1 MKYEVLLYQRIRNLR
16 QDRGLTQADIAKVL
30 NVRQNTYSQ
39 YEIGAI
45 KYPLDVLIK
54 LAQFYETSIDYLLE
68 RTDCPTPYPRAGKY
82 KEPARR
88 GCGRQKGG
96 ERVSPPFTY
105 GSMWLSRAQP
115 RPAVRPCARASA
127 ANGVARRPPSAKARL
142 RPGATDPRPDFSAKR
157 TPPGPP

>member
-68 RTDCPTPYPRAGKY
+68 LTGCPTPYPRAGKY
-82 KEPARR
+82 K
-88 GCGRQKGG
+88 
-96 ERVSPPFTY
+96 
-105 GSMWLSRAQP
+105 
-115 RPAVRPCARASA
+115 
-127 ANGVARRPPSAKARL
+127 
-142 RPGATDPRPDFSAKR
+142 
-157 TPPGPP
+157 

>member
-68 RTDCPTPYPRAGKY
+68 LTDCPTPYPRTGKY
-82 KEPARR
+82 KLPARYGR
-88 GCGRQKGG
+88 GRYKGAG
-96 ERVSPPFTY
+96 AV
-105 GSMWLSRAQP
+105 SRA
-115 RPAVRPCARASA
+115 
-127 ANGVARRPPSAKARL
+127 
-142 RPGATDPRPDFSAKR
+142 FFF
-157 TPPGPP
+157 TPPH

>member
-54 LAQFYETSIDYLLE
+54 LA
-68 RTDCPTPYPRAGKY
+68 
-82 KEPARR
+82 
-88 GCGRQKGG
+88 
-96 ERVSPPFTY
+96 
-105 GSMWLSRAQP
+105 
-115 RPAVRPCARASA
+115 
-127 ANGVARRPPSAKARL
+127 
-142 RPGATDPRPDFSAKR
+142 
-157 TPPGPP
+157 

>member
-68 RTDCPTPYPRAGKY
+68 LTDCPTPYPRTGKY
-82 KEPARR
+82 KGA
-88 GCGRQKGG
+88 GA
-96 ERVSPPFTY
+96 V
-105 GSMWLSRAQP
+105 SRA
-115 RPAVRPCARASA
+115 
-127 ANGVARRPPSAKARL
+127 
-142 RPGATDPRPDFSAKR
+142 FFF
-157 TPPGPP
+157 TPPH

>member
-16 QDRGLTQADIAKVL
+16 QGRGLTQADIAKVL

-68 RTDCPTPYPRAGKY
+68 LTDCPTPYPRTGKY
-82 KEPARR
+82 K
-88 GCGRQKGG
+88 
-96 ERVSPPFTY
+96 
-105 GSMWLSRAQP
+105 
-115 RPAVRPCARASA
+115 
-127 ANGVARRPPSAKARL
+127 
-142 RPGATDPRPDFSAKR
+142 
-157 TPPGPP
+157 